1 MPLSDESADEG
12 RPRFELQRDA
22 WGRLVLLE
30 PDGRKH
36 VGVEPVRA
44 FPISDPEHAIALC
57 DPDGREILY
66 LESLENLSSQSRQ
79 LLKEELAQRE
89 FVPAIARIV
98 SVSSDAAPCD
108 WDVETDRGPTR
119 FTLSNEDDVRLLGP
133 HRALIADSQGLRY
146 QIPDIRALD
155 AASRRSLERFL

>member
-1 MPLSDESADEG
+1 MAFSDEPPHD
-12 RPRFELQRDA
+12 FELHRDA
-22 WGRLVLLE
+22 RGRLVLLE
-30 PDGRKH
+30 PDGNKH

-57 DPDGREILY
+57 DPDGREIVY
-66 LESLENLSSQSRQ
+66 LESLEHLSPQTRQ

-98 SVSSDAAPCD
+98 AVSADAAPCD
-108 WDVETDRGPTR
+108 WEVETDRGPTR

-146 QIPDIRALD
+146 QIPDLRVLD
-155 AASRRSLERFL
+155 AGSRKILERFL